1 MLRPLLSAPTSWA
14 PRFGRLH
21 DPRTAAGHDH
31 ETPAFARLEL
41 AGGRYQAAE
50 GAGLVIGALLVE
62 HAAGPARRRCC
73 VIRRCRQTRA
83 AEHHD
88 GRFDGMLGEQQL
100 RLPQLELE
108 PHRPQFVPQQE
119 VGIGEGQAVG
129 RRAGLRRVGLE
140 RGPAQVLVGVRQRG
154 IVVVRR
160 RAQAVLREPGRRA
173 RECLHTRPHGTRQAC
188 AGAIRRRSPSLPVA
202 GDAGAHQFTCERR
215 TC

>member
-62 HAAGPARRRCC
+62 HAAGPARRRCR

-108 PHRPQFVPQQE
+108 PHRPQFVAQQE

-129 RRAGLRRVGLE
+129 RRAGLRRVGLV
-140 RGPAQVLVGVRQRG
+140 RGPAQVLVSMRQRG
-154 IVVVRR
+154 IVIVRR
-160 RAQAVLREPGRRA
+160 RAQARPPRAWPSGQGAPSYQAPRRSSGLRGRRPAA
-173 RECLHTRPHGTRQAC
+173 RA
-188 AGAIRRRSPSLPVA
+188 PSRVA
-202 GDAGAHQFTCERR
+202 GDAGAHQFTCERK